1 MAYEYISKVTEM
13 LHISRTS
20 FYMNKIIEISSEPIG
35 KNPEF
40 TLKIDGNETVL
51 IIYLTVINVIR
62 KLLMGEFMVWI

>member
-1 MAYEYISKVTEM
+1 
-13 LHISRTS
+13 
-20 FYMNKIIEISSEPIG
+20 MNKIIEISSEPIG